1 MRVIIAGS
9 RFITKYDLVVDAV
22 KESGFNI
29 TEVVCGASNGVDSL
43 GERYAKENGI
53 KLSYFYADWK
63 GLGKRAGNARN
74 EQMGNYGEALIAVW
88 DGKSPGTKH
97 MINYAKKKKLKV
109 YVKNI
114 NEVNLDKF
122 FDIK

>member
-9 RFITKYDLVVDAV
+9 RFITNYDLVVDAV

-29 TEVVCGASNGVDSL
+29 TEVVCGAANGVDSL
-43 GERYAKENGI
+43 GERYAKENNI

-63 GLGKRAGNARN
+63 GLGRAAGPKRN

-88 DGKSPGTKH
+88 DGESKGTKH
-97 MINYAKKKKLKV
+97 MINYAKKKKLLV

-114 NEVNLDKF
+114 NEVNLSKF
-122 FDIK
+122 FDIE

>member
-9 RFITKYDLVVDAV
+9 RFITNYDLVVDAV

-29 TEVVCGASNGVDSL
+29 TEVVCGAANGVDSL
-43 GERYAKENGI
+43 GERYAKENNI

-63 GLGKRAGNARN
+63 GLGRAAGPKRN

-88 DGKSPGTKH
+88 DGESRGTKH
-97 MINYAKKKKLKV
+97 MINYAKKKKLLV

-114 NEVNLDKF
+114 NEVNLSKF
-122 FDIK
+122 FDIE